1 MADTAFPEAGSL
13 VIAQVPL
20 SLGVNSCW
28 VLCSSR
34 LGFPEAGCCLFDIQR
49 WHHPAGTW
57 GLWRDLSHA
66 ASLGLEHQQGHGIPG
81 EEMCISMDTP
91 VCASDR
97 ADWGFLHCFNRLG
110 RFHGK
115 IRIIAR
121 YLESG

>member
-1 MADTAFPEAGSL
+1 MQAAL
-13 VIAQVPL
+13 VWNTSKAV
-20 SLGVNSCW
+20 GY
-28 VLCSSR
+28 
-34 LGFPEAGCCLFDIQR
+34 
-49 WHHPAGTW
+49 
-57 GLWRDLSHA
+57 
-66 ASLGLEHQQGHGIPG
+66 PG

-115 IRIIAR
+115 IQIIAR